1 MAKAK
6 AKGPDSEHLVAESR
20 LRDLV
25 EHLREA
31 GPAGA
36 TKEALQAAL
45 GVRVTRTVDRG
56 LALLEKQG
64 ALLERGWTHVGSE
77 DGARRVM
84 TVALLRGPKWD
95 ESVSASARLAL
106 GVLLGALRGG
116 LASAWTEHLG
126 MVEQLVEGKLTTRDR
141 KLLEQLRGK
150 VVTCGPAA
158 APNPPAPA
166 VLRAVLDALGSPHAR
181 TLRVRYRTA
190 YRNRE
195 EELKVV
201 PWCLVHDLFSGGA
214 FLLVWDPGPGKAKHL
229 RLDRLLE
236 AADAGAGALTPGN
249 RGKLERAAKYQIGG
263 WINEG
268 EPVEITVRITGSNWV
283 QALEDQPPALP
294 EARLERQS
302 PAVGILTFQATEYR
316 APARW
321 VLQMGPDAE
330 VLGPEEFREFVAGRA
345 KQTAGV
351 YGA

>member
-141 KLLEQLRGK
+141 KLLEEYAPQLGWYARVLATALK
-150 VVTCGPAA
+150 KP
-158 APNPPAPA
+158 
-166 VLRAVLDALGSPHAR
+166 LRAAFVHLPIRGEMAEVEDDVAAQD
-181 TLRVRYRTA
+181 TA
-190 YRNRE
+190 TP
-195 EELKVV
+195 V
-201 PWCLVHDLFSGGA
+201 
-214 FLLVWDPGPGKAKHL
+214 
-229 RLDRLLE
+229 
-236 AADAGAGALTPGN
+236 LTP
-249 RGKLERAAKYQIGG
+249 A
-263 WINEG
+263 
-268 EPVEITVRITGSNWV
+268 
-283 QALEDQPPALP
+283 
-294 EARLERQS
+294 
-302 PAVGILTFQATEYR
+302 
-316 APARW
+316 
-321 VLQMGPDAE
+321 
-330 VLGPEEFREFVAGRA
+330 
-345 KQTAGV
+345 
-351 YGA
+351 